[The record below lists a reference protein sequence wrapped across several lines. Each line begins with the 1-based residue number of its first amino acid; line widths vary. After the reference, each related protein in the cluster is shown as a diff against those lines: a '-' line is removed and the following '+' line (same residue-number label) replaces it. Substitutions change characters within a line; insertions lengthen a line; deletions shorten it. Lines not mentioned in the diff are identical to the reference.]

1 MIVNP
6 LMREHPRS
14 AGDAVCR
21 GGMVWSVSGADGES
35 ISPSA
40 RRRRRPRARHAHAAA
55 TGFRLS
61 LTLAFNIGDEES
73 K

>member
-6 LMREHPRS
+6 LMREHPWS

-21 GGMVWSVSGADGES
+21 GGSWGGTGTSHS
-35 ISPSA
+35 SA
-40 RRRRRPRARHAHAAA
+40 QRLRPRRPCAGRRALAS
-55 TGFRLS
+55 GFRLS

>member
-6 LMREHPRS
+6 LMREHPWS

-21 GGMVWSVSGADGES
+21 GGSWGDTVRSALG
-35 ISPSA
+35 A
-40 RRRRRPRARHAHAAA
+40 RRRRTPRAARRSMAF
-55 TGFRLS
+55 GFRLS

>member
-1 MIVNP
+1 VIVNP
-6 LMREHPRS
+6 LMREHPWS

-21 GGMVWSVSGADGES
+21 GGSWGN
-35 ISPSA
+35 PKRSA
-40 RRRRRPRARHAHAAA
+40 VATRRHRRPRAGRSALAS
-55 TGFRLS
+55 GFRLS

>member
-1 MIVNP
+1 VIVNP
-6 LMREHPRS
+6 LMREHPWS

-21 GGMVWSVSGADGES
+21 GGSWGNPKRSASG
-35 ISPSA
+35 A
-40 RRRRRPRARHAHAAA
+40 RRRRTARASRSALAF
-55 TGFRLS
+55 GFRCS

>member
-6 LMREHPRS
+6 LMREHPWS

-21 GGMVWSVSGADGES
+21 GGCWGGTGTSHS
-35 ISPSA
+35 SA
-40 RRRRRPRARHAHAAA
+40 RRRRRPRAGRRALAS
-55 TGFRLS
+55 GFRLS

>member
-6 LMREHPRS
+6 LMREHPWS
-14 AGDAVCR
+14 AGYTVCR
-21 GGMVWSVSGADGES
+21 GGAFLTIDLNTGPQRRSLMA
-35 ISPSA
+35 A
-40 RRRRRPRARHAHAAA
+40 RRALAS
-55 TGFRLS
+55 GFRLS

>member
-6 LMREHPRS
+6 LMREHPWS
-14 AGDAVCR
+14 EGDAVCR
-21 GGMVWSVSGADGES
+21 GGNWGDAVTH
-35 ISPSA
+35 SA
-40 RRRRRPRARHAHAAA
+40 RRRRRPRQDWLTVGAPA